1 MTKPVE
7 LPMPQ
12 GGSQTAR
19 ATPRERSL
27 RLVEEASRAEAVQS
41 RSELLNRA
49 VNVAI
54 ALPALI
60 LLSPLFLLIALLV
73 KVTSKG
79 PVFYSQTRVG
89 IDRRAGRSIAPSHRR
104 IQDLGGQIFTIY
116 KFRTM
121 CVNAEHL
128 SGAVWAAKEDPR
140 VTPVGG
146 LLRKYRLDELPQL
159 INVLSGDM
167 NIVGPRPERPSIFM
181 KLRKDINGY
190 AVRQRAKPGI
200 TGLAQINQHY
210 DSSVEDVRN
219 KLRFDLIYL
228 RRQGVVEDFKI
239 MLKTVP
245 VILFKRGGW

>member
-1 MTKPVE
+1 M
-7 LPMPQ
+7 
-12 GGSQTAR
+12 
-19 ATPRERSL
+19 TPRERSL
-27 RLVEEASRAEAVQS
+27 RLVEESTLAVHVQT
-41 RSELLNRA
+41 RHEGLNRA
-49 VNVAI
+49 INLGLASI
-54 ALPALI
+54 ALLV
-60 LLSPLFLLIALLV
+60 LSPVFLLIAVLV
-73 KVTSKG
+73 KLTSKG

-89 IDRRAGRSIAPSHRR
+89 IDRRSTRNTAPSHRR

-121 CVNAEHL
+121 WVNAEHL

-140 VTPVGG
+140 VTTVGL

-159 INVLSGDM
+159 LNVLTGDM

-181 KLRKDINGY
+181 KMRREIPGY
-190 AVRQRAKPGI
+190 ASRQRTKPGI

-210 DSSVEDVRN
+210 DVDVETVRN

-228 RRQGVVEDFKI
+228 GRQGLVEDLKI

-245 VILFKRGGW
+245 VVLFKQGGW